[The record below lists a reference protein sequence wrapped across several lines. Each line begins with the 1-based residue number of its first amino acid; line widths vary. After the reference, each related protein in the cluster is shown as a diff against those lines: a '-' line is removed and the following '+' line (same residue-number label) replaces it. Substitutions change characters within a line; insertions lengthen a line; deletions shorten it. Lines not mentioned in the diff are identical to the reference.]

1 MSRRTASGVEY
12 AHGMREFLGFVL
24 FAAIVFFAVGETVGW
39 NVGVAGSTPVFVYK
53 RDGGASTAR
62 RTIQRDAMPIEVE
75 GRVRDGQ
82 VRVQI
87 VYQDTGSFQ
96 TNRSAEPPELVFEE
110 TYQRGQRIAIDEVFD
125 EGRGEYTIDL
135 TFSGAT
141 GLFRVVVPDNSQ
153 L

>member
-1 MSRRTASGVEY
+1 
-12 AHGMREFLGFVL
+12 MREFLGFVL

-39 NVGVAGSTPVFVYK
+39 NVGVAGSTPVLVYK

-62 RTIQRDAMPIEVE
+62 RTVQRDAMPVEVA

-110 TYQRGQRIAIDEVFD
+110 TYQRGQRIAIDEEFG
-125 EGRGEYTIDL
+125 EGRGEYTIEL
-135 TFSGAT
+135 TFIGAT
-141 GLFRVVVPDNSQ
+141 GVFRVTVPDNSQ